1 MDEWTALDC
10 CSCFRFQRAS
20 LLDVVIGVGVGEETE
35 EEKEACH
42 GTAATQRGAPISL
55 LIYLGGFDEGI
66 VVRNS
71 R

>member
-1 MDEWTALDC
+1 M
-10 CSCFRFQRAS
+10 
-20 LLDVVIGVGVGEETE
+20 LDVVIGVGVGEETE